1 MPKFES
7 DQIQSWLQLLC
18 QMLPGTCQAVVI
30 QGSDSISNPIAA
42 WPATNPATNKAQD
55 DVIAAARLASSQ
67 NKRVTTT
74 LSSGQDNN
82 STVETIIAMPL
93 LQPDELNATLAVQVN
108 IKPSQQ
114 SVVMQILQW
123 GDEWLGLMWRPRQS
137 ENPVNLQ
144 QSAAPPEKESCN
156 YRPRLVA
163 LTLLL
168 LAVAMSLVSGDY
180 RVTAPA
186 HLEGKIQ
193 RAIVAPFD
201 GYITAAHVRAGETVA
216 TGDVIAELDI
226 EELLLQQQ
234 RYAAEKNEHVRQ
246 YRKALSKRDKTQAH
260 IFKAQVSQADAQ
272 LELLQKKIERSSLV
286 SALDGVIISGDLS
299 RSLGAPVKTGDLLF
313 EVAPLDEYRLIIF
326 VDEKQ
331 VIDVQPG
338 QGGTLTLNALPGST
352 LPLVVHKVSPVFS
365 EDEKGIAY
373 RVEAQLAEHF
383 AGLRPGMEGVAKIDI
398 DRRSFGWIYL
408 HELFD
413 VIRLWAWRWLP

>member
-1 MPKFES
+1 MPTFES

-30 QGSDSISNPIAA
+30 QGSDSISSPIAI
-42 WPATNPATNKAQD
+42 WPATDKAQD
-55 DVIAAARLASSQ
+55 DVITAARLASSQ
-67 NKRVTTT
+67 NKCVTTT

-82 STVETIIAMPL
+82 SAVETIIAMPL
-93 LQPDELNATLAVQVN
+93 LQPEKLKATLAVQVS

-114 SVVMQILQW
+114 SVVMQILHW
-123 GDEWLGLMWRPRQS
+123 GDEWLGLLWRPGQS
-137 ENPVNLQ
+137 QKPESLQ
-144 QSAAPPEKESCN
+144 PSAPAPAPAKKESRS
-156 YRPRLVA
+156 YGSRVVF
-163 LTLLL
+163 LTLLVFAGAMTL
-168 LAVAMSLVSGDY
+168 LSGDY
-180 RVTAPA
+180 RVTASA

-216 TGDVIAELDI
+216 TGDVIAELDT
-226 EELLLQQQ
+226 EELRLQQQ
-234 RYAAEKNEHVRQ
+234 RYAAEKNEHIRQ
-246 YRKALSKRDKTQAH
+246 YRKALSTRDKTQAH
-260 IFKAQVSQADAQ
+260 IFKSQASQADAQ
-272 LELLQKKIERSSLV
+272 LELLEKKIERSSLV
-286 SALDGVIISGDLS
+286 STLDGVIISGDLS

-338 QGGTLTLNALPGST
+338 QSGTLTLKALPDNA

-373 RVEAQLAEHF
+373 RVEAQLTERV

-398 DRRSFGWIYL
+398 DQRSFAWIYL

-413 VIRLWAWRWLP
+413 VIHLWAWRWLP